1 MSHNIHLMRRVYEQV
16 TQHPDRHDQSKWRY
30 CLAGWTIELHGEYGF
45 LRDPGVRDCYQV
57 IDFHTGKKEDI
68 EVVAARLL
76 GLWEE
81 EAAGLFASNN
91 TEAIHWLE
99 DILVAHDMRE
109 FDLIAAG
116 FAEDDWPIGE
126 VTA

>member
-1 MSHNIHLMRRVYEQV
+1 MSHNIPLMRRVYEQI
-16 TQHPDRHDQSKWRY
+16 TQNPDLHDQSKWRR
-30 CLAGWTIELHGEYGF
+30 CVAGWAIELHGEYGF
-45 LRDPGVRDCYQV
+45 LRDAGIRDCSEV
-57 IDFHTGKKEDI
+57 IDFRTGQVEDI

-76 GLWEE
+76 GLIGE

-91 TEAIHWLE
+91 QDVIAWLE